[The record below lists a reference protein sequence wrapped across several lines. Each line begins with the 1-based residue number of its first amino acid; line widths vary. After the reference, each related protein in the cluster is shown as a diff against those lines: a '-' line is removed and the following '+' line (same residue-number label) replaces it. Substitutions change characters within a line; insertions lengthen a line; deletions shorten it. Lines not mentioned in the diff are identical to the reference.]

1 MISGLIQA
9 PVFEIKNRKVI
20 NRHIYAV
27 ALSSFLAAYPKVY
40 DGDNQTVLLN
50 EGGYDLLK
58 DYLRQKPQHLKN
70 LLEKSIPADV
80 HKELGIDDYSWIDSL
95 IGDDGCLEIAVK
107 EYRDT
112 IDYYEKQM
120 KAYARVKDYKNA
132 GDYER
137 KLQKFRCAREDGE
150 GKKSLIDF
158 LVRNNVL
165 PKYGF
170 PVDTVELLP
179 DVSAV
184 GSNKALQLARD
195 LQMAI
200 AEYAPGSQVIAD
212 GKMYTSRYI
221 RKMPSKASSNGWEIG
236 HFCKCPNK
244 ECAEPNFTKQDIPS
258 EGRECVS
265 CHFPIKKRFWQ
276 TTLEPRRGFIAENGE
291 GKDVPMH
298 RPERE
303 YKSDDYYIG
312 DPTRNVIDTLSF
324 SVNENNIEI
333 ESTSNDSLVVV
344 VRSPEYA
351 VCPVCGYATDDPF
364 PKKHKNPYGYYCKM
378 KKLFLKS
385 IFFPMISRPMLQ
397 RLFFRHLPQATRTRC
412 CLCFTHC
419 WKECQPPLAL
429 SEPT

>member
-1 MISGLIQA
+1 M
-9 PVFEIKNRKVI
+9 
-20 NRHIYAV
+20 
-27 ALSSFLAAYPKVY
+27 
-40 DGDNQTVLLN
+40 N

-364 PKKHKNPYGYYCKM
+364 PKSIKIRMDITAKM